1 MVEQLTGFAQLENR
15 KTPTNT
21 LTLHLKVLVLTEF
34 VCCVVLVG
42 HCWRR
47 QHTGSVALHQPL
59 QSSRALMI
67 FSVNRG
73 GLKVV
78 VMTTTERNK
87 LGSKVGRVTASD
99 FP

>member
-1 MVEQLTGFAQLENR
+1 M
-15 KTPTNT
+15 
-21 LTLHLKVLVLTEF
+21 LTEF

-47 QHTGSVALHQPL
+47 QHTGSVALHKPL

-73 GLKVV
+73 GLNVV
-78 VMTTTERNK
+78 VMTTTEEKQTRLQSRESDRKSFPLK
-87 LGSKVGRVTASD
+87 LQRVSE
-99 FP
+99 